1 MTGFGLDPEALESAI
16 KRLEDARDRVRGL
29 SANARTVEP
38 HELVAQDS
46 TTRRAFDAFVQQA
59 SGDQPGSLRN
69 NAEAIVT
76 ELDAK
81 IADYKASLEEYR
93 RAEDSAT
100 IDAGRVN
107 REA

>member
-1 MTGFGLDPEALESAI
+1 MTGFGLDPDALEGAI
-16 KRLEDARDRVRGL
+16 TRLEDARDRMEKMTRD
-29 SANARTVEP
+29 ATKVEP
-38 HELVAQDS
+38 HELVAHDS
-46 TTRRAFDAFVQQA
+46 TTQRAIDAFVRQA

-69 NAEAIVT
+69 NADAIRE
-76 ELDAK
+76 ELNAK
-81 IADYKASLEEYR
+81 IEEYKASLEEYR

>member
-1 MTGFGLDPEALESAI
+1 MTGFGLDPDALEAAI
-16 KRLEDARDRVRGL
+16 KRLEDARSELQSLVRQATL
-29 SANARTVEP
+29 VEP
-38 HELVAQDS
+38 HELVAQDE
-46 TTRRAFDAFVQQA
+46 TTKRAYKAFVDQA
-59 SGDQPGSLRN
+59 SGDQPGSLRS
-69 NAEAIVT
+69 NAFAIRD

-81 IADYKASLEEYR
+81 IKQYQASLEEYR